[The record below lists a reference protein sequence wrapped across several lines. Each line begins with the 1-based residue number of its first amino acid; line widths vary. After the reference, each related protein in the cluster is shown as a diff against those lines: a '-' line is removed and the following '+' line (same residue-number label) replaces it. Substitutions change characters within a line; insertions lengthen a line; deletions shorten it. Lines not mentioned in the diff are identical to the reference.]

1 MPGSITVE
9 ELPIPDSLAA
19 VDGDD
24 FLAIVDICNAV
35 AREYMGEKTDPTT
48 IDEFYAGLVD
58 QTYERNR
65 AFIVR
70 HAGRPIA
77 HAFIFWS
84 TEPDTRVSW
93 LDVNVD
99 PGHRNQGAGS
109 ALLDRLE
116 QIAREAGRPVAQVG
130 GKHRTDLP
138 GPTLASPTGFG
149 ALPREDPVVRFLR
162 NRGYALEQVYRVSHL
177 HLPIA
182 DEDLAARMAEVW
194 QPAGAG
200 YRIETWIGSTPDRW
214 LDDVAVVMNR
224 MSTDAPAGNLE
235 IEEEPWDADRVRKR
249 DELRAASGRTTLVA
263 AVEHL
268 PSGRLVAYSDLSV
281 SDDGTRPA
289 HQGDTLVLKE
299 HRGHRLGT
307 IVKLAN
313 IQQVQSFRPRMPYI
327 ATDNAEENRPMLDV
341 NEAIGF
347 TPVAYIGAWKKMLQQ
362 G

>member
-19 VDGDD
+19 VESDD
-24 FLAIVDICNAV
+24 HLAIVDIRNAIT
-35 AREYMGEKTDPTT
+35 REYMGDNADHMTVG
-48 IDEFYAGLVD
+48 EFYAGLVD

-70 HAGRPIA
+70 DGGAPIA
-77 HAFIFWS
+77 YGIIYWS
-84 TEPDTRVSW
+84 TEPGTRVSW
-93 LDVNVD
+93 LEVNVHPD
-99 PGHRNQGAGS
+99 HRNQGVGS

-116 QIAREAGRPVAQVG
+116 QVAREAGRPVAQG
-130 GKHRTDLP
+130 GGNHRTDLP
-138 GPTLASPTGFG
+138 GPALASPTGFG
-149 ALPREDPVVRFLR
+149 ALPQADPVVRFLTG
-162 NRGYALEQVYRVSHL
+162 RGYALEQVERVSRL

-182 DEDLAARMAEVW
+182 GDVLAARMAEAW
-194 QPAGAG
+194 QRAGAG

-224 MSTDAPAGNLE
+224 MATDAPAGNLE

-249 DELRAASGRTTLVA
+249 DALRAASGRTTLVA

-281 SDDGTRPA
+281 PGDGARPA
-289 HQGDTLVLKE
+289 YQGDTLVVKE
-299 HRGHRLGT
+299 HRGHRLGM

-313 IQQVQSFRPRMPYI
+313 IQQLQANRPDTPHI
-327 ATDNAEENRPMLDV
+327 DTDNADENRPMLDV
-341 NEAIGF
+341 NEAVGF
-347 TPVAYIGAWKKMLQQ
+347 IPVAYIGAWKKTL
-362 G
+362 